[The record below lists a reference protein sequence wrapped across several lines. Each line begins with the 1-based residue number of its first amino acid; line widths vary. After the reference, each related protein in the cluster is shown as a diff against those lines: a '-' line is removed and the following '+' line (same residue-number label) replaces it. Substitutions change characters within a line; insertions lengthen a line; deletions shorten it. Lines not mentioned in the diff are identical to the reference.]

1 MPDKY
6 VYRPRTNWAYLALVL
21 VICGLA
27 AGSFYAAGM
36 VYEGNIAVIN
46 SLAAVVIFWVLIVHP
61 KVVFTNTGIEIHNP
75 FRTVKIGWLTAD
87 DFVTK
92 YSFTVLVK
100 ESKFSAW
107 AAPAANRFITRRFH
121 NTDYRGTGLETR
133 KVIAPSDSPKSESG
147 VALIL
152 ANKQSQDAIQK
163 GTASDHLIKQL
174 NWLTIVASLSS
185 VAVLLFT
192 LSQ

>member
-6 VYRPRTNWAYLALVL
+6 VYRPRTNWAYLALVVTIL
-21 VICGLA
+21 GLA

-36 VYEGNIAVIN
+36 VNEGNITLIN
-46 SLAAVVIFWVLIVHP
+46 SLAVVAIFWVFIVHP
-61 KVVFTNTGIEIHNP
+61 KVVFTTTGIEIHNP
-75 FRTVKIGWLTAD
+75 FRTVKVGWLRAD

-100 ESKFSAW
+100 ESRYSAW

-152 ANKQSQDAIQK
+152 ANKHSQEAINK
-163 GTASDHLIKQL
+163 GTASDHLVKQL
-174 NWLTIVASLSS
+174 NWLAIAVCLSS